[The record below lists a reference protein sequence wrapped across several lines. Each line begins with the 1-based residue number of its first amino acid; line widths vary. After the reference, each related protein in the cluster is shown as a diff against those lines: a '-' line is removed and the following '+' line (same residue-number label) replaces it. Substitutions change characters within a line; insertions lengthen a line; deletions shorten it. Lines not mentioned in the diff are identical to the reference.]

1 MIRSDLDMTLE
12 LGGAAAV
19 GVPALHRP
27 LFRAGSVSLALHSVV
42 LLMVAIGWAHRRPEG
57 ATISNVRPAA
67 SLMWLGRAGTPGD
80 AERSAE
86 RHSAPVRR
94 AARVR
99 SNAADRAVER
109 PAPPALRE
117 PVLTY
122 VVPTLQEATELRS
135 LPGVATPV
143 TAFAIGSV
151 DGGTGTDTGDG
162 RPNGRGGQGNS
173 GRGGVGGDGGGPYSG
188 SEITQPALVVQV
200 PPGYTADALHAR
212 AQGTVTVEATV
223 RTDGSVGDVHIIR
236 SFDPPFGLDAEAVR
250 TVQKWRFNPG
260 TRRGRPVPMLV
271 TIELTFGLR

>member
-1 MIRSDLDMTLE
+1 MPLE
-12 LGGAAAV
+12 LGATAAV
-19 GVPALHRP
+19 GVPALQRP
-27 LFRAGSVSLALHSVV
+27 IFRAVSLSLALHSVV
-42 LLMVAIGWAHRRPEG
+42 LLIVAIGWAHRRPES
-57 ATISNVRPAA
+57 AAISIVRPAA
-67 SLMWLGRAGTPGD
+67 SVMWLGRAGTPGD

-94 AARVR
+94 AALVR
-99 SNAADRAVER
+99 SKATDRAVGR

-135 LPGVATPV
+135 LPGVATPA

-151 DGGTGTDTGDG
+151 DGNGTDTGDG

-173 GRGGVGGDGGGPYSG
+173 GRSGDGGDGGPYSG
-188 SEITQPALVVQV
+188 SDITQPALVVQV

-223 RTDGSVGDVHIIR
+223 RTDGSVGDVHVIR